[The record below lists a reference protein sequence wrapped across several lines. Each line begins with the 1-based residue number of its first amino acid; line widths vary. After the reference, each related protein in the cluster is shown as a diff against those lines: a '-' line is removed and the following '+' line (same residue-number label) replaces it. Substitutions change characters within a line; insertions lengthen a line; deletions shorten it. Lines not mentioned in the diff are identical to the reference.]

1 MNGFPFA
8 IVGFDLDGTLVDTLG
23 DLAAAV
29 NHTLAT
35 MDRAPLAEDAVRPMI
50 GRGAKHLL
58 EEGLRATGGV
68 PDGAVDRLY
77 PELLRFYAAHI
88 AVRSRPFPGVVDA
101 LDRLDALGVKTAVVT
116 NKTERLARL
125 LLSELGLAGRFA
137 TIIGGD
143 TLGRANAKPSP
154 APIHEMITRCGGG
167 RAAFVGDSIYDV
179 TAAKCAG
186 VTSILVGFGFLDRPV
201 EEYGADHV
209 IAHYDELT
217 GLLGDLGGYS

>member
-50 GRGAKHLL
+50 GRGAKHML

-88 AVRSRPFPGVVDA
+88 AVRSQPFPGVVDA
-101 LDRLDALGVKTAVVT
+101 LDRLDALDVRTAVVT
-116 NKTERLARL
+116 NKAEHLARL
-125 LLSELGLAGRFA
+125 LLAELGLADRMA
-137 TIIGGD
+137 TIVGGD
-143 TLGRANAKPSP
+143 TLAVRKP
-154 APIHEMITRCGGG
+154 APEPIHAMIERCGGG
-167 RAAFVGDSIYDV
+167 RAIFVGDSIYDV
-179 TAAKCAG
+179 MAAKNAG
-186 VTSILVGFGFLDRPV
+186 VLSVAVSFGFLDRPAADL
-201 EEYGADHV
+201 GADHV
-209 IAHYDELT
+209 IDHYDELVP
-217 GLLGDLGGYS
+217 LLATL